1 VRLVDVLLVPVLIVE
16 GLHVRRVTPRLPE
29 AATRSGEVPGDGPVL
44 RIGVFGD
51 SVAAGIGVADNA
63 DGLAG
68 SVADELVR
76 TTGRHVQWQVA
87 ARGGVSSKSAFPL
100 VEKLGEVD
108 VVFVSLGIN
117 DLLEFRGLRAWRRDL
132 TAVVRALPGRVVLAG
147 MPPLHRF
154 PSLPQPLRW
163 VFAAR
168 ARRMDAV
175 LGAVAAATGAAHAP
189 VPALDVTAEFFAAD
203 RFHPS
208 THGCRELARL
218 LVSALRLEGEPLPR
232 R

>member
-1 VRLVDVLLVPVLIVE
+1 VRLVDVLLVPVLLVE

-29 AATRSGEVPGDGPVL
+29 AARREGLVPGAEPAL

-68 SVADELVR
+68 SIAEELSG
-76 TTGRHVQWQVA
+76 TSGRAVGWQVA
-87 ARGGVSSKSAFPL
+87 ARGGVSSKTALPL
-100 VEKLGEVD
+100 VADLDGVD
-108 VVFVSLGIN
+108 LVFVSMGIN

-132 TAVVRALPGRVVLAG
+132 TTLVRALPGRVVLAG

-168 ARRMDAV
+168 ARLMDAV
-175 LGAVAAATGAAHAP
+175 MAQVATATGAVHAP
-189 VPALDVTAEFFAAD
+189 VHADDVTPEFFAAD

-208 THGCRELARL
+208 AHGCRALARE
-218 LVSALRLEGEPLPR
+218 LVSALRLAAEPPR
-232 R
+232 RR